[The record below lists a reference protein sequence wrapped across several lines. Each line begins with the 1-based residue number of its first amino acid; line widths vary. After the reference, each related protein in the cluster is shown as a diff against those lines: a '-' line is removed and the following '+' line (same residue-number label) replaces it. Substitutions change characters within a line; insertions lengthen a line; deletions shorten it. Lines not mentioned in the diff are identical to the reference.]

1 MPTPSLLDD
10 LTNAGVSVWLDSLDR
25 GRLLDGTLAG
35 LISDSA
41 VTGVTSNP
49 TIFDTALSA
58 TSAYE
63 DQLRALSL
71 RGIDVREA
79 ARLLMTRDI
88 RSACDLLRPVHDRTR
103 GRDGYV
109 SIEVD
114 PGLAHDSAASL
125 AEARDLAWMVDR
137 PNVMIKIPGTAD
149 SLAAITAAIAEGICI
164 NVTLIF
170 SPDAYQSVLDA
181 YLSGLEQ
188 ARDRGL
194 DLGNIR
200 SVASFFVSRIDAEV
214 DRQLGA
220 IDTDESLR
228 LRGRAG
234 LATAEHVYRR
244 YLACMRS
251 ARWQQLEQAG
261 AHRQRPLWA
270 STGTKDPGYDPVKYP
285 VALVADGTVTTMPE
299 PTLTAVKHH
308 RSIDLTTLDNQSE
321 DADAVVAA
329 LTEVGIDLDKVARQL
344 EDDGLERFEKSWSD
358 LLAKIDR
365 QLAPSDSAGNS
376 LVNETTEEVRHK

>member
-1 MPTPSLLDD
+1 MPNPSLLDD

-25 GRLLDGTLAG
+25 GRLSDGTLAG

-63 DQLRALSL
+63 GQLRDLSL
-71 RGIDVREA
+71 RRIDVREA

-88 RSACDLLRPVHDRTR
+88 RSACDLLRPVHDRTQ
-103 GRDGYV
+103 GCDGYV

-214 DRQLGA
+214 DRQLSA

-234 LATAEHVYRR
+234 LATAQHVYRR
-244 YLACMRS
+244 YLASTRS
-251 ARWQQLEQAG
+251 ARWQRLEQAG

-270 STGTKDPGYDPVKYP
+270 STGTKDPAYDPVKYP
-285 VALVADGTVTTMPE
+285 VGLVADGTVTTMPE
-299 PTLTAVKHH
+299 HTLTAVKEHAP
-308 RSIDLTTLDNQSE
+308 IDLGALGNQAD

-329 LTEVGIDLDKVARQL
+329 LAGVGIDLDKVARQL
-344 EDDGLERFEKSWSD
+344 EDDGLERFEKSWSA
-358 LLAKIDR
+358 LLTKVDR
-365 QLAPSDSAGNS
+365 QLASSDSADNS
-376 LVNETTEEVRHK
+376 GRQRKTEEDRHK